1 MKDWIDRSFGNL
13 KTGNTVNLHIS
24 SKERMEFSMTHSF
37 IVTNEPVKITKKEA
51 VRLAHYI
58 LRIAEDIDD

>member
-1 MKDWIDRSFGNL
+1 MKDWIDRGFGNI
-13 KTGNTVNLHIS
+13 KTGDTVSLHIS
-24 SKERMEFSMTHSF
+24 SKERLVFSMTHDF
-37 IVTNEPVKITKKEA
+37 IVTSEPVKITKKEA